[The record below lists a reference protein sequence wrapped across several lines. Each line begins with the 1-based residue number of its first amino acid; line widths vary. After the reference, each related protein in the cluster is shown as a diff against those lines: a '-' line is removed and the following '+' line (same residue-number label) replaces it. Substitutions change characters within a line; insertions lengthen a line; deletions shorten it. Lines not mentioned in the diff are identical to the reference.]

1 MSSIS
6 NNKYELR
13 IRTRLVTHVE
23 RLNVRREV
31 LGIAQVP
38 IRNSEFYILQHELFD
53 LECVYEKISNHTTL
67 MQGDVTHVSFLYMG
81 KVVKETDC
89 KYLCEEKAKQKQQ
102 RQLAQKNV

>member
-31 LGIAQVP
+31 WA
-38 IRNSEFYILQHELFD
+38 
-53 LECVYEKISNHTTL
+53 
-67 MQGDVTHVSFLYMG
+67 
-81 KVVKETDC
+81 
-89 KYLCEEKAKQKQQ
+89 EEKAKQKQQ